1 MIPRVSVSHYPII
14 VLMAFLR
21 NDPLLLEV
29 LGLGEG
35 LLLLEVD
42 PVRRST
48 TWLGDELTIA
58 RGGGGWVWFCL
69 MVFSR
74 LLIASRSW
82 LISEMFLRGSSS
94 EDRRSLMMSRVE
106 LISRRVGRGSF
117 SIVLCSSSFI
127 ESKVPLISR
136 MVERLPS
143 WWSMLWSRE
152 EIQYRENQN
161 SGSRYR
167 GLGLDND

>member
-1 MIPRVSVSHYPII
+1 
-14 VLMAFLR
+14 
-21 NDPLLLEV
+21 
-29 LGLGEG
+29 
-35 LLLLEVD
+35 
-42 PVRRST
+42 
-48 TWLGDELTIA
+48 
-58 RGGGGWVWFCL
+58 

-161 SGSRYR
+161 SGSR
-167 GLGLDND
+167 LVWMTTNVSHVLI